1 MGPESVARD
10 HRMTWGW
17 DKGARAIAAVAL
29 GLTLSCPDGLS
40 AGTGAGGADP
50 FWTGAWN
57 FDRERPGQPP
67 AGFTAAALGGG
78 PDAVWTIEA
87 DPHAP
92 GPPNVLRQTNACAAP
107 DCWQV
112 LLLNERDFDYVD
124 LAVVLRV
131 VSGGPQSGA
140 GLVLA
145 AKDAENFHAIVVD
158 AAMETL
164 EVLRMRG
171 GQKTI
176 LGRQTLKKSKNLWHG
191 LRVEKINTAKLNK
204 PYLEIG
210 FDGTL
215 VLSVTDEALV
225 PGKIGLVTRGDAVA
239 AFDTLRAMQ
248 LFSNAPL
255 SKPPAY

>member
-1 MGPESVARD
+1 MA
-10 HRMTWGW
+10 W
-17 DKGARAIAAVAL
+17 DWSREAWAIAAVAFV
-29 GLTLSCPDGLS
+29 LTLSCPGGLS
-40 AGTGAGGADP
+40 AAAETGGADP

-57 FDRERPGQPP
+57 FDREQPGGPP
-67 AGFTAAALGGG
+67 AGFTAAVLGGG
-78 PDAVWTIEA
+78 SAAAWTIEA

-92 GPPNVLRQTNACAAP
+92 GPPNVLLQADACAAP
-107 DCWQV
+107 DCWRL

-131 VSGGPQSGA
+131 LSGGPQSGA

-164 EVLRMRG
+164 EVLRVRG

-225 PGKIGLVTRGDAVA
+225 PGKIGLLTRGDAVA

-248 LFSNAPL
+248 LFSNVPL